1 VTENKPTVSVTALK
15 DHTHDG
21 KAYKTGDT
29 YTVDAAQVESLA
41 AQGMAAP
48 VAAAKAPTAKPS
60 HPVTPMSTHDF
71 PAPEK

>member
-29 YTVDAAQVESLA
+29 YTVDASQVESLA
-41 AQGMAAP
+41 AQGMAKPAE
-48 VAAAKAPTAKPS
+48 AKPAA
-60 HPVTPMSTHDF
+60 H
-71 PAPEK
+71 APSVKP

>member
-1 VTENKPTVSVTALK
+1 VTDTPKTVSVTALK

-21 KAYKTGDT
+21 KSYKTGDT
-29 YTVDAAQVESLA
+29 YTVDAALVESLS

-48 VAAAKAPTAKPS
+48 AAAAKGPTAKPS